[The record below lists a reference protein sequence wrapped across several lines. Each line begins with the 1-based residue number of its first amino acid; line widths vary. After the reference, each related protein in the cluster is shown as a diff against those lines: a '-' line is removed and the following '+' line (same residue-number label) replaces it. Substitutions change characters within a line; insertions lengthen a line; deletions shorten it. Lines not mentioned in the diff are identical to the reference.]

1 MNRVESWGAILLL
14 GSLVAVVGCDRDD
27 LPTEK
32 AGAVERSSEPTLV
45 PADTPG
51 LLFVWIGDDGA
62 FHTTAKPADI
72 QGNARSF
79 VRVLS
84 EKHAP
89 TANGDV
95 FVTNLNEAK
104 NGQLELRAT
113 PRDDWEKRGLE
124 ARRARVASVT
134 PKDEPPP
141 AAAELGEV
149 DAIVYGAD
157 WCKPCHM
164 AEDYLKKKGLRVVK
178 KDIEEDPA
186 AGAEMRK
193 KLSAAGLHGASIPVL
208 DVGGTMLQG
217 FSPSAVDAALRRAV
231 KKNDAP
237 K

>member
-1 MNRVESWGAILLL
+1 MSRVESWGAILLL
-14 GSLVAVVGCDRDD
+14 GSLVTVAACDRED
-27 LPTEK
+27 LPSEK
-32 AGAVERSSEPTLV
+32 ASAVEHGGGPTLV
-45 PADTPG
+45 PTETPG

-62 FHTTAKPADI
+62 FHTTAKPTEI
-72 QGNARSF
+72 QGNARGF

-84 EKHAP
+84 EKYLPSAS
-89 TANGDV
+89 GDV

-104 NGQLELRAT
+104 SGQYELRPTA
-113 PRDDWEKRGLE
+113 RDEWEKRGLE

-134 PKDEPPP
+134 PKEEPPLP
-141 AAAELGEV
+141 AAALGDV

-164 AEDYLKKKGLRVVK
+164 AEDYLKNKGLRVVK
-178 KDIEEDPA
+178 KDIAEDPA

-231 KKNDAP
+231 KKNDAT